1 MKRILSYIAYYLFAR
16 YLPPTNNKLIFSKY
30 IQVIRRI
37 SARNLFDHCGENVN
51 IERNADFGTGRG
63 IIIGDNSG
71 LGVNCSVRGPLE
83 IGANVMMGPDVIIMT
98 SIHSTSLIDIPMN
111 QQGFLANKKVIIG
124 DDVWIGARV
133 IVLPGVTV
141 GKGVIIGAGAV
152 VTKDIPDYSVVGG
165 VPAKIIRNR
174 KDSLE

>member
-1 MKRILSYIAYYLFAR
+1 MFAK
-16 YLPPTNNKLIFSKY
+16 YLPPTNNRLIFSKC
-30 IQVIRRI
+30 IQVIRRA
-37 SARNLFDHCGENVN
+37 SARNLFDRCGENVN
-51 IERNADFGTGRG
+51 IERNADFGSGKG
-63 IIIGDNSG
+63 IVIGDNSG

-98 SIHSTSLIDIPMN
+98 SIHSTSLTDIPMN

-133 IVLPGVTV
+133 IVLPGVTI

-152 VTKDIPDYSVVGG
+152 VTKDIPDYSVAGG
-165 VPAKIIRNR
+165 VPAKVIRNR
-174 KDSLE
+174 KD

>member
-51 IERNADFGTGRG
+51 IERNADFGSGRG

-98 SIHSTSLIDIPMN
+98 SSHNVDSTSIPMN
-111 QQGFLANKKVIIG
+111 QQGSLPKQKVVIG
-124 DDVWIGARV
+124 DDVWIGTRV
-133 IVLPGVTV
+133 IILPGVRV
-141 GKGVIIGAGAV
+141 GTGSIIGAGAV
-152 VTKDIPDYSVVGG
+152 VTKDVPDYSIVVG
-165 VPAKIIRNR
+165 VPAKIIKYR
-174 KDSLE
+174 K